1 MILPKMPTRIQVID
15 LMWVLA
21 IFLDLFKDLAAV
33 VDVPIDNA
41 THMVIHQFRNLLAQ
55 SFECDHI

>member
-1 MILPKMPTRIQVID
+1 
-15 LMWVLA
+15 MWVLA

-41 THMVIHQFRNLLAQ
+41 THTVIHQFRNLLAQ